1 MKILLRSILFIILKT
16 KQQVGSEMYR
26 VRLGRVDSFDL
37 EDPADE
43 WIPQEVGDVAGDGW
57 DFVGKCVAMEINE
70 QMGE

>member
-1 MKILLRSILFIILKT
+1 
-16 KQQVGSEMYR
+16 MYR